1 MSLMTE
7 IKAAQV
13 AARIERNQL
22 ATSALTTLLGE
33 AIVIGKNA
41 DNRETSDDEVIRLTK
56 KFIDNVEFTMSKTSD
71 PTLLTTLAQEREIYR
86 KFMPAPLTTHE
97 LTGIIETRSGTT
109 GQIMGYLKANY
120 AGRYDG
126 KVAAELVKN
135 KLNRPS

>member
-33 AIVIGKNA
+33 AIAIGKNA
-41 DNRETSDDEVIRLTK
+41 GNRETSDDEVIRLTK

-86 KFMPAPLTTHE
+86 KFMPALLTTQE
-97 LTGIIETRSGTT
+97 LTGIIETQSGTT